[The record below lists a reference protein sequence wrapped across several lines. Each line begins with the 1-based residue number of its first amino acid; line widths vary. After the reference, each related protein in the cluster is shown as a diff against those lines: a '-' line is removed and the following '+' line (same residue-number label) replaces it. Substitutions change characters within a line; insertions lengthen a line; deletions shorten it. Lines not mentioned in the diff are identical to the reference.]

1 MQDDELKLNNIVGVS
16 WFVAMWH
23 GMRHKL
29 MYANRWD
36 AWKHFKRKLNT
47 IFFIKCKRICDDMKS
62 AL

>member
-29 MYANRWD
+29 MYANR
-36 AWKHFKRKLNT
+36 
-47 IFFIKCKRICDDMKS
+47 
-62 AL
+62 